1 MLRRDSDL
9 WPDFVLLVGEVEG
22 ESWRDAGGDTAE
34 ADAVEDIED
43 VVEVEPEREELIARG
58 GDGCRLREERK
69 GALELGW
76 FRACSG
82 QCVQCSSDER
92 GTEVLTL

>member
-22 ESWRDAGGDTAE
+22 ESWRDAGGDASE

-69 GALELGW
+69 GRREKGSEN
-76 FRACSG
+76 RINR
-82 QCVQCSSDER
+82 E
-92 GTEVLTL
+92 